1 MVHDNIHGA
10 GMISL
15 EGHKIVVV
23 GGGSGIGWAGAEL
36 AAKLGA
42 IVTVADVDPAVG
54 DLVSSLGPDAA
65 FVRCDATQPEDVSRM
80 LAQTVERCGDLNGLF
95 MTVGGG
101 HLGPLATVDLA
112 SWDAEVRFNL
122 TSVYI
127 VCRAVLPY
135 FERRRAG
142 SIVTTSSGYAVL
154 AGPDRAGYT
163 AAKAGVI
170 AFTRTLA
177 MAAAPNNIRANCIAP
192 GPTDT
197 PRFRAMNGGDAGVE
211 KVRQAM
217 PLGKIPQPIDCANVA
232 IFLLSDA
239 ASQVTGQVIH
249 VNGGLIMP

>member
-1 MVHDNIHGA
+1 
-10 GMISL
+10 MISL
-15 EGHKIVVV
+15 DGQRIVVV

-42 IVTVADVDPAVG
+42 IVVVADVNPAVS
-54 DLVSSLGPDAA
+54 DQVSSLGPNAT
-65 FVRCDATQPEDVSRM
+65 FIRCDATEPDDVAN
-80 LAQTVERCGDLNGLF
+80 LFAQAVDRCGDIDGLF

-101 HLGPLATVDLA
+101 HLESLATLDRA
-112 SWDAEVRFNL
+112 AWDAEVTFNL

-127 VCRAVLPY
+127 VCRAVMPHL
-135 FERRRAG
+135 ERRRRGA
-142 SIVTTSSGYAVL
+142 IVTTSSGYALL

-177 MAAAPNNIRANCIAP
+177 MVGAPNSIRANCIAP

-239 ASQVTGQVIH
+239 ASQVTGQVVH

>member
-1 MVHDNIHGA
+1 
-10 GMISL
+10 
-15 EGHKIVVV
+15 
-23 GGGSGIGWAGAEL
+23 
-36 AAKLGA
+36 
-42 IVTVADVDPAVG
+42 
-54 DLVSSLGPDAA
+54 VSSLGPNAA
-65 FVRCDATQPEDVSRM
+65 FVRCDATDTDDVSRM
-80 LAQTVERCGDLNGLF
+80 LAQTVDRCGDIDGLF

-101 HLGPLATVDLA
+101 HLASLATLDRVG
-112 SWDAEVRFNL
+112 WDAEVTFNL
-122 TSVYI
+122 TSVYV
-127 VCRAVLPY
+127 VCRAVMPY
-135 FERRRAG
+135 LERRRRG
-142 SIVTTSSGYAVL
+142 VIVTTSSGYAVL

-177 MAAAPNNIRANCIAP
+177 MVGAPNNIRANCIAP

-211 KVRQAM
+211 KVRQGM
-217 PLGKIPQPIDCANVA
+217 PLGNIPLPIDCANVA